1 MTESEHSL
9 MAVDTP
15 LRVAI
20 VAPPWFE
27 IPPDAYGGIEDM
39 VASLANG
46 LTERGHHVTL
56 VAAGEDRTAAHF
68 AGTFDRPPT
77 GLGGPDTMAIELVHA
92 QLTDER
98 LRELDVDVIHD
109 HSAIGPLFAPYRL
122 APTVMTVH
130 GPVEGWMHRV
140 YRTLRNIALVSISRA
155 QQASAPE
162 LPWAATVYN
171 GIDVASF
178 PLVEDKDDYLVFLG
192 RMSPDKGAREAVEF
206 ARRVGRRLV
215 LAAKCNEEAELRY
228 FEDEVRPRLG
238 RGADFIGDVDATQKR
253 ELLGRAAALIFPIQW
268 EEPFGLVMVEAM
280 ACGTP
285 VLATNRGSVPEVV
298 EDGVTGFIRNDVDG
312 LVEAFAGVEDL
323 APERIRERAASRFDA
338 ARMIGGYEA
347 VYRTC
352 SETSRPTIEA
362 EAVVSSR

>member
-1 MTESEHSL
+1 
-9 MAVDTP
+9 
-15 LRVAI
+15 
-20 VAPPWFE
+20 
-27 IPPDAYGGIEDM
+27 
-39 VASLANG
+39 
-46 LTERGHHVTL
+46 
-56 VAAGEDRTAAHF
+56 
-68 AGTFDRPPT
+68 
-77 GLGGPDTMAIELVHA
+77 
-92 QLTDER
+92 
-98 LRELDVDVIHD
+98 
-109 HSAIGPLFAPYRL
+109 
-122 APTVMTVH
+122 
-130 GPVEGWMHRV
+130 
-140 YRTLRNIALVSISRA
+140 
-155 QQASAPE
+155 
-162 LPWAATVYN
+162 
-171 GIDVASF
+171 
-178 PLVEDKDDYLVFLG
+178 
-192 RMSPDKGAREAVEF
+192 VEF

-298 EDGVTGFIRNDVDG
+298 EDGVTGFVRNDVDG
-312 LVEAFAGVEDL
+312 LVEAFAGVEEL

-352 SETSRPTIEA
+352 SETSRPTIEP
-362 EAVVSSR
+362 EVVVSPR